1 MSAACTTKAEERD
14 RFEDAHEQAEAVER
28 HLRSAA
34 AMQATHTVL
43 EAYIQREGREWMRR
57 MMQAHLDLRAGLERR
72 VEVVGA
78 EGLKRTQLRV
88 DSHRPLRVLF
98 GDVEA
103 LRLAYQAPGVEG
115 LHPLDASLQLPEE
128 LYSYGVRRLVAE
140 HVAHSS
146 YEHVVEVLARD
157 AGLAIGK
164 HQVEQ
169 LAIRAAQDF
178 EAFYATRTV
187 IAERTSALLALTFDG
202 AGIIMRQ
209 EDLRPA
215 TQKAAAKATRKLGTR
230 LTRGEKRNRKRMAE
244 VSAIYTVEPFPRTV
258 SDVVH
263 GLRPLHDVAH
273 KRPQPINKK
282 VAASVVLNAEQVIRK
297 TFEEALRRD
306 PERRRRWVALV
317 DGNKDQI
324 AIIRKVAKEFAV
336 AITLVIDLMHVL
348 EYLWKAS
355 YSFHAEGST
364 EAEEWVTQRLIGL
377 LQGQSGGYIARG
389 IRRNADAVN
398 LGADKRKAVNACA
411 RYLVN
416 NTRLMHYDRALEDGL
431 PISTGVIEGA
441 CRYIVRDRMDR
452 TGARWSL
459 TGAEAVLRLRALVT
473 NEDFEDYW
481 AFHLAREYE
490 RIHVAR
496 YADGSVPCPLPP
508 ARGVLRRVK

>member
-1 MSAACTTKAEERD
+1 MNAAYWTTAEEGD
-14 RFEDAHEQAEAVER
+14 RFADAHEQADAVER
-28 HLRSAA
+28 HLGSAE

-43 EAYIQREGREWMRR
+43 EAYIQHEGREWMRR

-72 VEVVGA
+72 VEVVGTD
-78 EGLKRTQLRV
+78 GLERTQLRV

-103 LRLAYQAPGVEG
+103 FRLAYQAPGIEG
-115 LHPLDASLQLPEE
+115 LHPMDASLQLPEE

-140 HVAHSS
+140 HAAHSS
-146 YEHVVEVLARD
+146 YDRVVEILASD
-157 AGLAIGK
+157 IGLAIGK

-169 LAIRAAQDF
+169 LVIRAAQDF

-187 IAERTSALLALTFDG
+187 VAERTQALLALTFDG

-209 EDLRPA
+209 EDLRAA
-215 TQKAAAKATRKLGTR
+215 TQKAASQATRKLGTR

-244 VSAIYTVEPFPRTV
+244 VSAIYSVEPFPRTV
-258 SDVVH
+258 MDVVH
-263 GLRPLHDVAH
+263 DLRPLRDAAY
-273 KRPQPINKK
+273 KRPQPFNKK
-282 VAASVVLNAEQVIRK
+282 VAASVVLNAEEVIRR

-306 PERRRRWVALV
+306 PGRQRRWVALV

-324 AIIRKVAKEFAV
+324 ATIRKVAKEIGV
-336 AITLVIDLMHVL
+336 ELTLVIDLMHVL

-355 YSFHAEGST
+355 YSFHPEAST
-364 EAEEWVTQRLIGL
+364 QAEEWVTQRLIGL

-389 IRRNADAVN
+389 IRRNANAVK
-398 LGADKRKAVNACA
+398 LSADKRKAVNACA

-416 NTRLMHYDRALEDGL
+416 NTRLMHYDRALKHGL

-441 CRYIVRDRMDR
+441 CRYVVRDRMDR

-459 TGAEAVLRLRALVT
+459 AGAEAVLRLRAIAT
-473 NEDFEDYW
+473 NGDFDDYW
-481 AFHLAREYE
+481 AFHLEREYE
-490 RIHVAR
+490 RTHRSR
-496 YADGSVPCPLPP
+496 YANGCVPVPLPAP
-508 ARGVLRRVK
+508 RARLRRVK

>member
-1 MSAACTTKAEERD
+1 MSAAYTRTAEERD
-14 RFEDAHEQAEAVER
+14 GFADAHEQAEVVER
-28 HLRSAA
+28 HLRSAE
-34 AMQATHTVL
+34 AMEATHTVL

-57 MMQAHLDLRAGLERR
+57 MMQAHLDLRSGLEQC

-78 EGLKRTQLRV
+78 DGMGRTQLRV
-88 DSHRPLRVLF
+88 DTHRPLRVLF

-103 LRLAYQAPGVEG
+103 FRLAYQAPGVEG
-115 LHPLDASLQLPEE
+115 LHPMDAALQLPEE

-140 HVAHSS
+140 HAAHSS
-146 YEHVVEVLARD
+146 YDRVVEVLERD
-157 AGLAIGK
+157 IGLAIGK

-178 EAFYATRTV
+178 EEFYATRTIV
-187 IAERTSALLALTFDG
+187 AERTLALLVLTFDG

-215 TQKAAAKATRKLGTR
+215 TQKAASKATRKLGTR

-244 VSAIYTVEPFPRTV
+244 VSVIYSVEPFPRTV
-258 SDVVH
+258 MDVVH
-263 GLRPLHDVAH
+263 GLRPLRDVAE
-273 KRPQPINKK
+273 KRPQPVNKK
-282 VAASVVLNAEQVIRK
+282 VAASVVSNAEEVIRK

-306 PERRRRWVALV
+306 PERRRRWVGLV

-324 AIIRKVAKEFAV
+324 AIIRKVAKEV
-336 AITLVIDLMHVL
+336 GVEITLVIDLMHVL

-355 YSFHAEGST
+355 YSFHAEGTT

-389 IRRNADAVN
+389 IRRNADAAA
-398 LGADKRKAVNACA
+398 LGADKRKAVDACA

-416 NTRLMHYDRALEDGL
+416 NTRLMHYDRALADGL
-431 PISTGVIEGA
+431 PISTGVVEGA

-459 TGAEAVLRLRALVT
+459 AGAEAVLRLRAIVT
-473 NEDFEDYW
+473 NGDFDAYW
-481 AFHLAREYE
+481 AFHLQREYE
-490 RIHVAR
+490 RTHRSR
-496 YADGSVPCPLPP
+496 YADGRVPVPLPVP
-508 ARGVLRRVK
+508 RARLRRVK

>member
-1 MSAACTTKAEERD
+1 MSAAYTTKTEKRD
-14 RFEDAHEQAEAVER
+14 RFTDAHEQAEAVER
-28 HLRSAA
+28 HLRSAE
-34 AMQATHTVL
+34 AMQASHSAL
-43 EAYIQREGREWMRR
+43 EAYIQREGRDWMRR
-57 MMQAHLDLRAGLERR
+57 MMQAHLDLRAGLEQR
-72 VEVVGA
+72 VAVVGA
-78 EGLKRTQLRV
+78 DGVDRTQLRV

-128 LYSYGVRRLVAE
+128 LYSYGVRQLVAE
-140 HVAHSS
+140 HVAHCS
-146 YEHVVEVLARD
+146 YEHVVEILTRD

-169 LAIRAAQDF
+169 LAIRSAQDF

-187 IAERTSALLALTFDG
+187 VAENTLALLVLTFDG

-215 TQKAAAKATRKLGTR
+215 TQKAAAHATRKLGTR

-244 VSAIYTVEPFPRTV
+244 VSVIYSVEPYPRTV
-258 SDVVH
+258 MDVVH
-263 GLRPLHDVAH
+263 GLRPLRDVAE
-273 KRPQPINKK
+273 KRPQPVNKK

-306 PERRRRWVALV
+306 PERRRRWVGLV

-324 AIIRKVAKEFAV
+324 AIIRRVAKEFGV
-336 AITLVIDLMHVL
+336 QITLVIDLMHVL

-364 EAEEWVTQRLIGL
+364 EAEEWVTQRLIGM

-389 IRRNADAVN
+389 IRRNADAAN
-398 LGADKRKAVNACA
+398 LSADKRKAVNACA

-416 NTRLMHYDRALEDGL
+416 NTRLMHYDRALQDGL
-431 PISTGVIEGA
+431 PISTGVVEGA

-459 TGAEAVLRLRALVT
+459 AGAEAVLRLRAIAT
-473 NEDFEDYW
+473 NGDFDAYW
-481 AFHLAREYE
+481 AFHLEREYE
-490 RIHVAR
+490 RTHCSR
-496 YADGSVPCPLPP
+496 YANGCVPVPLPAP
-508 ARGVLRRVK
+508 RARLRRVK